1 MAFAL
6 PPPQVPDLKPANY
19 IDLDELGNIDLRT
32 YVAYPGIKLGDR
44 FWARWWGCGA
54 QGQAEDYVDTLTE
67 VDASL
72 DPVLGMPVDIE
83 NALLTAL
90 DQGWVFYSYVM
101 EDTNQPDEKGE
112 ESLRRFF
119 YIGKRDTSASALAVP
134 QCRESHALNIDPG
147 LTGISEV
154 TFVTPPYRAM
164 QAGDKVT
171 LQLDLYFD
179 DGTELETLRPSKI
192 LTEAEAGQ
200 PVQWPIEY
208 NYFIFIADGYALV
221 RYSIEYADPTS
232 ITESA
237 TQRLEVVSPSAALL
251 PAPTIKGFTGGEL
264 DPEAHP
270 AGIKV
275 QVELYPG
282 IQVDDDVVLYAS
294 ADTRV
299 VKTLRVDPTTIAS
312 QVLQFTL
319 DYAWLS
325 ANNGKSLELV
335 YQFARVGDAG
345 TSQPF
350 SVMLR
355 KPLNLPLP
363 IVEGATV
370 EGEGEGT
377 IPARNVING
386 VYVRV
391 PDEAVIGAGDTVQM
405 HWDGFGSTGSHVADP
420 TLANPKRFLIP
431 GAAVPANMGKHVE
444 VYYRVTP
451 PEGTAGSSRVFDL
464 QVTPMDSGWPT
475 IQFID
480 PAVNGSG
487 ISLGQVPDTGAVL
500 GLASWSFMAQGQ
512 LVRIKAAGPLAAGG
526 EGTEDM
532 RVGAAEPVTED
543 EFFEGRLSV
552 KLTKTFLSSLT
563 LDRSFRVTVE
573 TSFDDGNDY
582 RPFPH
587 INIVLRQ

>member
-19 IDLDELGNIDLRT
+19 IDMDELGNADLRT
-32 YVAYPGIKLGDR
+32 YVDYPGIKVGDR

-67 VDASL
+67 VDGNL
-72 DPVLGMPVDIE
+72 DPVKGMPVDIE
-83 NALLTAL
+83 NALLRAL

-101 EDTNQPDEKGE
+101 EDTNQPDDRGE

-147 LTGISEV
+147 LTGISDV

-171 LQLDLYFD
+171 LQLDLYFA
-179 DGTELETLRPSKI
+179 DGSKFATVFEGNP
-192 LTEAEAGQ
+192 LTEAEVGQ
-200 PVQWPIEY
+200 PIEWSIEY
-208 NYFIFIADGYALV
+208 TNFMFIADGHALV
-221 RYSIEYADPTS
+221 RYAIEYADPTS
-232 ITESA
+232 TTESA

-251 PAPTIKGFTGGEL
+251 PAPTIKDFSGGEL
-264 DPEAHP
+264 DPEAYP

-294 ADTRV
+294 ADTRE

-335 YQFARVGDAG
+335 YQFARVGHAG

-355 KPLNLPLP
+355 KPLNLPFP
-363 IVEGATV
+363 IVERATV
-370 EGEGEGT
+370 LGEGEGT
-377 IPARNVING
+377 IPAGNVING
-386 VYVRV
+386 VYIRV
-391 PDEAVIGAGDTVQM
+391 PDEAVIGADDTVQM

-420 TLANPKRFLIP
+420 TLADSRRFFIP
-431 GAAVPANMGKHVE
+431 GAAVPANMGKHVR

-451 PEGTAGSSRVFDL
+451 LGGAGGSSSVFDL
-464 QVTPMDSGWPT
+464 QVTPMESGWPT
-475 IQFID
+475 IQFRQP
-480 PAVNGSG
+480 PAQNNE
-487 ISLGQVPDTGAVL
+487 ISLAQVPEAGAVL
-500 GLASWSFMAQGQ
+500 ELASWSFMAEGQ
-512 LVRIKAAGPLAAGG
+512 RVRIRAAGLPATDGN
-526 EGTEDM
+526 GTEDM
-532 RVGAAEPVTED
+532 RIGAAERVTED

-552 KLTKTFLSSLT
+552 KLTKAFLGGLT
-563 LDRSFRVTVE
+563 LNHQFRVTVE
-573 TSFDDGNDY
+573 TSFDDGNEY
-582 RPFPH
+582 RPFPN